1 MADNGEESFMARR
14 ISGSA
19 AVFDCASDFQA
30 LAASALPWPSGP
42 TARMVLMESETDAA
56 SPVKQIMAANKTAK
70 RGFMDVS
77 LDVHH
82 ALGKALALVVDGH
95 ANGDESS

>member
-1 MADNGEESFMARR
+1 
-14 ISGSA
+14 
-19 AVFDCASDFQA
+19 
-30 LAASALPWPSGP
+30 
-42 TARMVLMESETDAA
+42 MVLMESETDAA

-70 RGFMDVS
+70 RGFIDVS
-77 LDVHH
+77 LDVHR